1 MPFNAD
7 FSGSL
12 LLLLLLLIVC
22 GVGDDAT
29 AVEV

>member
-1 MPFNAD
+1 MPFSG
-7 FSGSL
+7 FSGS

-22 GVGDDAT
+22 GVGDDVT

>member
-7 FSGSL
+7 FSGS